1 MSLRIAGGRHRGR
14 PLQALEDGRVRPT
27 AARAREAAFDILLH
41 GQPAALQPLRD
52 AVVLDAFAGTGALGL
67 EALSRGAAHAT
78 FIEKDRAA
86 LAALRQNVERLGE
99 VARSDIRAGDAT
111 RPPRAMRPADIAF
124 LDPPYGEGLA
134 ATALT
139 ALAQA
144 GWLVSGSVAMVEC
157 AATDAFEAP
166 PGFRVLDER
175 RYGKAAVRFLVRE

>member
-1 MSLRIAGGRHRGR
+1 MLGI
-14 PLQALEDGRVRPT
+14 D
-27 AARAREAAFDILLH
+27 AAA
-41 GQPAALQPLRD
+41 
-52 AVVLDAFAGTGALGL
+52 
-67 EALSRGAAHAT
+67 SAAHAT

-111 RPPRAMRPADIAF
+111 RPPRAMRPAGIAF